1 MYTDIHTY
9 AHMYIKIYRLKQSL
23 LDVLSSN
30 DSMSNGN
37 SSKVPFDCE
46 VNSIDGFQGREK
58 DIVIFSCVRSNKYGA
73 VGFLSDERR
82 MNVAITRARRCLI
95 IVGDS
100 RALQKDRNWGL
111 LMKSLRD
118 RNVIRNVAYPF

>member
-1 MYTDIHTY
+1 VR
-9 AHMYIKIYRLKQSL
+9 RLKQSL
-23 LDVLSSN
+23 LDILSSN

-37 SSKVPFDCE
+37 SSKAVFDCE

-58 DIVIFSCVRSNKYGA
+58 DIVIFSCVRSNKYGG

-118 RNVIRNVAYPF
+118 RNVVRNVSYPF